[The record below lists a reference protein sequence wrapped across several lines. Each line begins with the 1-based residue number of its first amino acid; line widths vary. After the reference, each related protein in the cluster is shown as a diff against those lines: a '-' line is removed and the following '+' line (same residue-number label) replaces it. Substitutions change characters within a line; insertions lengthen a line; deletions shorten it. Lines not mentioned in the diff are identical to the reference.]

1 MEKAASSCF
10 NPSLMGIKIA
20 DSEISIEKLKLIK
33 DTKVDGTIIS
43 ASIIQ
48 SIYTHINSLPEG
60 RQKVKK
66 QKQKTFTQ
74 FR

>member
-10 NPSLMGIKIA
+10 NPSLVGIKIA
-20 DSEISIEKLKLIK
+20 DSEISMEKLKLIK

-48 SIYTHINSLPEG
+48 SIYTHINTLPEAD
-60 RQKVKK
+60 R
-66 QKQKTFTQ
+66 
-74 FR
+74 RSENIYSI

>member
-10 NPSLMGIKIA
+10 NPSLVGIKIA
-20 DSEISIEKLKLIK
+20 DSEISMEKLKLIK

-48 SIYTHINSLPEG
+48 SIYTHINILPEAD
-60 RQKVKK
+60 R
-66 QKQKTFTQ
+66 
-74 FR
+74 RSENIYSI

>member
-1 MEKAASSCF
+1 MAPITHTRIKPLMEKAASSCF

-60 RQKVKK
+60 
-66 QKQKTFTQ
+66 
-74 FR
+74 